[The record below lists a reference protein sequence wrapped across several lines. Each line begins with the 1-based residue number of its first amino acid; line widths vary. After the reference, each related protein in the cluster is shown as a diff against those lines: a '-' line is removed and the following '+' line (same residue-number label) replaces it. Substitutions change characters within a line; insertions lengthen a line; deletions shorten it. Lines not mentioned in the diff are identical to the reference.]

1 MPTSTQQYR
10 VQKVLTRMSSPF
22 ELSAFKVQ
30 ISRDVTNNMHQHAN
44 TYEVYLNVGGHGY
57 QHTEDQRYPMSC
69 GDLFLFAP
77 GQKHTAS
84 TQKSGTQTAGLVTNF
99 TNNLFSREAWGDA
112 DAFNVL
118 KELEAH
124 SISKSPKIVL
134 EEGGE
139 RRVRQAFERLITEC
153 SDQAPGFTFSAKHCL
168 LELLANTL
176 RYATLFGHQRS
187 NSKSRKR
194 RARMEQVCSYLQKHY
209 ASVVTVDHVAEMAG
223 LSKSRFH
230 TVFKEHT
237 GKSLLE
243 YLNEIR
249 CEHACQ
255 LLKTTSLPVPDI
267 ASHCGFNSTSHFYL
281 TLRKYVNQS
290 PGEIRHNSERP
301 A

>member
-1 MPTSTQQYR
+1 
-10 VQKVLTRMSSPF
+10 MSFSK

-30 ISRDVTNNMHQHAN
+30 ISRDISDNIHQHPN

-57 QHTEDQRYPMSC
+57 QYTETQRYPMSC

-77 GQKHTAS
+77 GQRHAAS
-84 TQKSGTQTAGLVTNF
+84 SQKSGIRTAGLVTNF
-99 TNNLFSREAWGDA
+99 TENLFSREAWGDA
-112 DAFNVL
+112 DALTLL
-118 KELEAH
+118 KELETH
-124 SISKSPKIVL
+124 SIDKTPKIIL
-134 EEGGE
+134 EDGGE

-187 NSKSRKR
+187 NTKSRTQ
-194 RARMEQVCSYLQKHY
+194 RARLEQVCHYLQKHY
-209 ASVVTVDHVAEMAG
+209 ISVVTVDHVAEMAG

-230 TVFKEHT
+230 KVFKEHT

-249 CEHACQ
+249 CEHASH
-255 LLKTTSLPVPDI
+255 LLKTSSLPVPDI
-267 ASHCGFNSTSHFYL
+267 ASRCGFNSTSHFYL
-281 TLRKYVNQS
+281 TLRKYINQS
-290 PGEIRHNSERP
+290 PGEIRHEAAHSL
-301 A
+301 